1 MSYCAHA
8 GSSIADRDLLA
19 KDLSVCL
26 SIVAGDDAS
35 VGGFAVVQMAGLVL
49 HTCIVSDP
57 VFVNHIRPAR

>member
-8 GSSIADRDLLA
+8 GSLVADRDLLA
-19 KDLSVCL
+19 KNLFVCL
-26 SIVAGDDAS
+26 CIVAGDDAS
-35 VGGFAVVQMAGLVL
+35 AGGFAVVQMSGLML